1 MVPLKQN
8 EIMQQMNAL
17 RAELKKWEKE
27 FSVENNGVKASRDD
41 IKKRADIA
49 AKYKEYN
56 RMREVLAEKSRLAD
70 QSSKCRTPRRRNFQ
84 EMSHDE
90 SNQPESVQ
98 TPSAAGNSPWKIDPY
113 DSPSVVRSLFTPSRK
128 SLAPTPQKEGK
139 VLGLFDLLADEEG
152 TITPKR
158 KRIKQKGGSIPC
170 METVSCKSD
179 SVQAVAVRDTTVL
192 TPSRKHQVPDS
203 YVTPSKTRSQNN
215 LGVGT
220 PVSVSKYHPSTPSF
234 LRRDH
239 RLLQPVLEIDEES
252 LSLPPRITAAVKKP
266 QIKSLSSI
274 LADLRN
280 VQEAYLDEDL
290 EALRDM
296 EAEEYGYSQ
305 PLARPK
311 QKPADLGE
319 LTKYAEGPK
328 ITLNEDS
335 ATIGSN
341 GGSGSG
347 QEKSSQAVKIFKKK
361 GQKRTTR
368 KVKMKPTRPML
379 ASSREAGDVEKRSIH
394 PALSE
399 GQENNVDQLSDS
411 ARNFDSDTQS
421 EYTAS
426 EGETRYRRPKSNKTL
441 VTADGRSSRRVGAV
455 VHQNYKRLKLRNS
468 GAKGQPACSERFRRK
483 KK

>member
-192 TPSRKHQVPDS
+192 TPSKKTSSSGLVCN
-203 YVTPSKTRSQNN
+203 TFKNSK
-215 LGVGT
+215 
-220 PVSVSKYHPSTPSF
+220 SK
-234 LRRDH
+234 
-239 RLLQPVLEIDEES
+239 
-252 LSLPPRITAAVKKP
+252 
-266 QIKSLSSI
+266 
-274 LADLRN
+274 
-280 VQEAYLDEDL
+280 
-290 EALRDM
+290 
-296 EAEEYGYSQ
+296 
-305 PLARPK
+305 
-311 QKPADLGE
+311 
-319 LTKYAEGPK
+319 
-328 ITLNEDS
+328 
-335 ATIGSN
+335 
-341 GGSGSG
+341 
-347 QEKSSQAVKIFKKK
+347 
-361 GQKRTTR
+361 
-368 KVKMKPTRPML
+368 
-379 ASSREAGDVEKRSIH
+379 
-394 PALSE
+394 
-399 GQENNVDQLSDS
+399 
-411 ARNFDSDTQS
+411 
-421 EYTAS
+421 
-426 EGETRYRRPKSNKTL
+426 
-441 VTADGRSSRRVGAV
+441 
-455 VHQNYKRLKLRNS
+455 
-468 GAKGQPACSERFRRK
+468 
-483 KK
+483 